1 VRWLG
6 KAHGGRALPILQ
18 WTWDG
23 ADRCAEVM
31 RKKEGKKDEIV
42 NADGCESSRTRGD
55 SDEHFTLSPIRT
67 Q

>member
-1 VRWLG
+1 
-6 KAHGGRALPILQ
+6 
-18 WTWDG
+18 
-23 ADRCAEVM
+23 M

>member
-23 ADRCAEVM
+23 ADRRAEVM
-31 RKKEGKKDEIV
+31 RKQERKKDEIV
-42 NADGCESSRTRGD
+42 NADPAKIVAPAVSATSV
-55 SDEHFTLSPIRT
+55 FTLSPIRT
-67 Q
+67 